1 MAEGEAQGAPRSR
14 TNYVKVLSS
23 GETQGVWCDL
33 KSLKTPNSS
42 HSVGSAAARDPGAA
56 VEKDQSEKA

>member
-23 GETQGVWCDL
+23 GDGSEETQGVWCDL

-42 HSVGSAAARDPGAA
+42 HSGSAAA
-56 VEKDQSEKA
+56 